1 MSEFIE
7 RLTWRT
13 QNEVES
19 DQFDADFLHDTFSQT
34 IKDLKVL
41 QERQQR
47 KCERLEVILRDEQS
61 VYGSQIGRLQDR
73 HQTSIEWFHQLDEK
87 INSVA
92 GKIIHL
98 GEQLEN
104 VNTPRSRTVEA
115 QRLLN
120 HMMEFLVPG
129 PIVNDLFNDKQR
141 LHEAADVIHKLYM
154 IAQDLPEDKFREAKK
169 KIEVKYDEIERSLIE
184 EFAAAQKQENTEKM
198 KTLAD
203 ILSQFKGYSQCIDA
217 YIEQS
222 QMTTYGEKSLFAQ
235 ILPMCRHHHTII
247 KRVFSSPDQV
257 MYKFILNI
265 YQLKLNQFAQTKLDD
280 KRDDDKYLRTLFEL
294 YSQTR
299 KISADLNEFA
309 IGMDDALLSKLTT
322 NIFTKHL
329 ANYIETEARN
339 LDAKCSLELRRF
351 YESKKHQKRP
361 AERFQDLRRDVQAF
375 IGTRANINI
384 AQIDDYGGETFLS
397 EELAINLLQESKA
410 AFKRCRLVTAISHID
425 PSITENLF
433 KPVPSSRRRKTFR
446 SMLFA
451 WRISCCAI

>member
-1 MSEFIE
+1 MAEFIE

-13 QNEVES
+13 NNEVGS
-19 DQFDADFLHDTFSQT
+19 DQFDSEFLHDTFSQT

-47 KCERLEVILRDEQS
+47 KCERLEEILHEEEG
-61 VYGSQIGRLQDR
+61 VHAKNIEKLQDR
-73 HQTSIEWFHQLDEK
+73 HQTSVEVFHQLDEK

-120 HMMEFLVPG
+120 HMTEFLVPG
-129 PIVNDLFNDKQR
+129 PIVNDLFSDKTR
-141 LHEAADVIHKLYM
+141 LYEAADIIQKLYTV
-154 IAQDLPEDKFREAKK
+154 AQDLPADKFSEAKR
-169 KIEVKYDEIERSLIE
+169 KILMKYDEIERCLIE
-184 EFAAAQKQENTEKM
+184 DFATAQKQENIEKM
-198 KTLAD
+198 KSIAS

-222 QMTTYGEKSLFAQ
+222 QMTTYGEKGLFAQ
-235 ILPMCRHHHTII
+235 ILPMCRHHYSVI

-257 MYKFILNI
+257 MSKFILNI
-265 YQLKLNQFAQTKLDD
+265 YHLKLFQFAQTKLEDR
-280 KRDDDKYLRTLFEL
+280 RDDDKYLRTLYDL

-299 KISADLNEFA
+299 KISADLSEFEV
-309 IGMDDALLSKLTT
+309 GMDDNLLSKLTA
-322 NIFTKHL
+322 NIFVSHL
-329 ANYIETEARN
+329 ATYIDIETQSLN
-339 LDAKCSLELRRF
+339 AKCAFELKRF
-351 YESKKHQKRP
+351 YESKKHQKKQ
-361 AERFQDLRRDVQAF
+361 AERFQDLRRDVQAL

-384 AQIDDYGGETFLS
+384 AQIDDYGGETFIS

-410 AFKRCRLVTAISHID
+410 AFKRCRLV
-425 PSITENLF
+425 
-433 KPVPSSRRRKTFR
+433 SSGVEIEKKIKIIK
-446 SMLFA
+446 
-451 WRISCCAI
+451 RI

>member
-1 MSEFIE
+1 MQKLRLFNDSNFSSMLFFLSKQKDPFDSAEFIE

-13 QNEVES
+13 QNEMGT
-19 DQFDADFLHDTFSQT
+19 DQFDPVTLHHTFSQA
-34 IKDLKVL
+34 ISDLKVL
-41 QERQQR
+41 QKRQQQSC
-47 KCERLEVILRDEQS
+47 KLLEDAVRDEQAIHAKNIEKLQEKHEIS
-61 VYGSQIGRLQDR
+61 V
-73 HQTSIEWFHQLDEK
+73 EWFHQLDEK

-120 HMMEFLVPG
+120 HMHEFLVRG
-129 PIVNDLFNDKQR
+129 PIVNDLFSDKTR
-141 LHEAADVIHKLYM
+141 LFEAADVIQKLYT
-154 IAQDLPEDKFREAKK
+154 IAQDLPADKFGEAKR
-169 KIEVKYDEIERSLIE
+169 KIEMKYDEIERNLIE
-184 EFAAAQKQENTEKM
+184 EFATAQKQENIEKM
-198 KTLAD
+198 RTIAS

-235 ILPMCRHHHTII
+235 ILPMCRHHYSLI

-257 MYKFILNI
+257 MSKFILNI
-265 YQLKLNQFAQTKLDD
+265 YHLKLFQFAQTKLEDR
-280 KRDDDKYLRTLFEL
+280 RDDDKYLRTLYDL

-299 KISADLNEFA
+299 RISADLAEFE
-309 IGMDDALLSKLTT
+309 IGMDDNLLSKLTT
-322 NIFTKHL
+322 NIFVQHL
-329 ANYIETEARN
+329 ATYIEVETRSLN
-339 LDAKCSLELRRF
+339 TKCSLELKRY
-351 YESKKHQKRP
+351 YESKKHQKKQ

-384 AQIDDYGGETFLS
+384 AQIDDYGGETFIS

-410 AFKRCRLVTAISHID
+410 AFKRCRLVSETD
-425 PSITENLF
+425 E
-433 KPVPSSRRRKTFR
+433 RMR
-446 SMLFA
+446 
-451 WRISCCAI
+451 